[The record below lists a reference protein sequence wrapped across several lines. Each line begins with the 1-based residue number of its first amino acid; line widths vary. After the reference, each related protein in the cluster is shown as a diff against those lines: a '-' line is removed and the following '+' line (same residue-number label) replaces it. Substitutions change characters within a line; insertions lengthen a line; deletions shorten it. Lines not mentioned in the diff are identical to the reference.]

1 MHLGYVACPA
11 VCVAL
16 CGAALYAYL
25 NLEIP
30 LFIASDI
37 LCVVMG
43 SCVCEGIFVK
53 QLLPR

>member
-43 SCVCEGIFVK
+43 SCVC
-53 QLLPR
+53 